1 MSGASASWVGTS
13 IIRIDFLMPSKLI
26 KRISPRSGLLVLQR
40 VVDKNFALGRS
51 TNDDRNKA
59 NLEYGW
65 FWFKEPFG
73 RIFRHD
79 QGAHKAP
86 WREFNT
92 ELILRSRSLS
102 SLQFGPDSDFHHRSG
117 DHRHPLAPAPRRDR
131 KCPRPVDGTASM
143 PSGRLLGSQKDR
155 SESSLFNCATNRSA
169 FFLSLVPKPRRMRV
183 RVDLQLNALFESR
196 FELVS

>member
-1 MSGASASWVGTS
+1 
-13 IIRIDFLMPSKLI
+13 MPSKLI

-155 SESSLFNCATNRSA
+155 SESSLFNLNYARLNGPEREGKEGPLGDPRKYRVKTTRCGVATSQC
-169 FFLSLVPKPRRMRV
+169 KP
-183 RVDLQLNALFESR
+183 
-196 FELVS
+196 